1 MLGQGFG
8 IELEDGVKGAQ
19 DFVGK
24 LGVGIESD
32 DVREEGRSDRAA
44 MGFETREEVVHE
56 REVTRAAE
64 FENESV
70 EGRVR
75 VVEVGLARGQ
85 VENFYGEEWVWLGSY
100 ELLDLSRGPNWDCR
114 RRRRRRNYMFLHL
127 FELFLFLFLPLI
139 MVFLLWW
146 WLLLLLL
153 GC

>member
-8 IELEDGVKGAQ
+8 IELEDGVKGVE

-24 LGVGIESD
+24 LGIGIESD
-32 DVREEGRSDRAA
+32 DVREEGRSNRAA
-44 MGFETREEVVHE
+44 VGFETREEVVHE
-56 REVTRAAE
+56 REVTRSAE

-75 VVEVGLARGQ
+75 VVEVGLATGQ

-114 RRRRRRNYMFLHL
+114 RRRRRRRNYMFLHL
-127 FELFLFLFLPLI
+127 FELFLFLPLI

-146 WLLLLLL
+146 WLLLL